1 VSKPA
6 DFTALNRLVVL
17 GGLPGTGKTT
27 LAREV
32 SRRHGAFY
40 LRIDT
45 IEQSIRAWMPGDI
58 GPAGYAVAMALARE
72 NLSHRDRAGGQTV
85 VVDAVN
91 PVVECREAWREIAAK
106 TAVPLLEIE
115 VVCSDASEHRR
126 RVETRRSDIEGLV
139 PPTWDEVVGRYYV
152 PWGEPHWI
160 IDTAVMSVEEAVQAI
175 GARMTE

>member
-1 VSKPA
+1 
-6 DFTALNRLVVL
+6 
-17 GGLPGTGKTT
+17 
-27 LAREV
+27 
-32 SRRHGAFY
+32 
-40 LRIDT
+40 
-45 IEQSIRAWMPGDI
+45 M

-72 NLSHRDRAGGQTV
+72 NLAGGQTV

-115 VVCSDASEHRR
+115 VVCSDAAEHRR

-139 PPTWDEVVGRYYV
+139 PPTWGEVVGRYYV
-152 PWGEPHWI
+152 PWSEPHWT
-160 IDTAVMSVEEAVQAI
+160 IDTAVMSAEEAVQAI

>member
-1 VSKPA
+1 
-6 DFTALNRLVVL
+6 LNRLVVL

-45 IEQSIRAWMPGDI
+45 IEQSIRALLQGEM
-58 GPAGYAVAMALARE
+58 GPAGYAVAMALTRE
-72 NLSHRDRAGGQTV
+72 NLTGGQTV

-91 PVVECREAWREIAAK
+91 PVEECRAAWREIAAK
-106 TAVPLLEIE
+106 TGVRLLEIE
-115 VVCSDASEHRR
+115 VVCSDAAEHRR
-126 RVETRRSDIEGLV
+126 RVETRHSDIEGLV

-152 PWGEPHWI
+152 PWNEPHWI
-160 IDTAVMSVEEAVQAI
+160 IDTAVMSAEDAVQAI
-175 GARMTE
+175 SARMTT

>member
-1 VSKPA
+1 
-6 DFTALNRLVVL
+6 
-17 GGLPGTGKTT
+17 
-27 LAREV
+27 
-32 SRRHGAFY
+32 
-40 LRIDT
+40 
-45 IEQSIRAWMPGDI
+45 M

-72 NLSHRDRAGGQTV
+72 NLSHRDRAGGQTD

-115 VVCSDASEHRR
+115 VICSDAAEHRR

-139 PPTWDEVVGRYYV
+139 PPTWGEVVGRYYV
-152 PWGEPHWI
+152 PWSEPHWT
-160 IDTAVMSVEEAVQAI
+160 IDTAVMSAEEAVQAI

>member
-1 VSKPA
+1 M
-6 DFTALNRLVVL
+6 NRLVVL

-45 IEQSIRAWMPGDI
+45 IEQSIRAWIPGDM

-72 NLSHRDRAGGQTV
+72 NLTGGQTV

-91 PVVECREAWREIAAK
+91 PVVECREGWREIAAK

-115 VVCSDASEHRR
+115 VICSDAAEHRR

-152 PWGEPHWI
+152 PWNEPHWI
-160 IDTAVMSVEEAVQAI
+160 IDTAVMSAEEAVQAI
-175 GARMTE
+175 GVRMTE